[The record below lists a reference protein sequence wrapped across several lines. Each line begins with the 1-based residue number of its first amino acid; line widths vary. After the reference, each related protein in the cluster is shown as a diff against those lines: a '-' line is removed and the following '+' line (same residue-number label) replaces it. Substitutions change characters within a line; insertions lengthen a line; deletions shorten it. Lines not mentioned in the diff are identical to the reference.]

1 MPGFQIGR
9 IQMSNPSVT
18 NVIAPLSP
26 ETMAAA
32 KVPLSDALWFH
43 RIPSG
48 RKRLQALATPTG
60 RRILERVRAYV
71 DSVGAS
77 AAMPLAA

>member
-1 MPGFQIGR
+1 ML
-9 IQMSNPSVT
+9 NTSVT
-18 NVIAPLSP
+18 NVITPLSP

-32 KVPLSDALWFH
+32 QVPLSDALWYH

-48 RKRLQALATPTG
+48 RKRLQALSTPTG

-71 DSVGAS
+71 GAMDANS
-77 AAMPLAA
+77 AMPLAA